1 MSKPGKSLKNNQRI
15 ILTKLENIVC
25 GDMERLCSKPILDGY
40 NARLRQLGI
49 EINIYEFYIKKGDGY
64 KLKKNYKILL
74 NKKFNKKNQKKSLEK
89 AKEIQQK
96 LIEID
101 NETKQKLDLL
111 EKDLQKKFSESLK
124 KDQEEQEYADRLM
137 RRLDE
142 LNPEYENK
150 MSGKV
155 INSKKE
161 VNNILKRKNNNT
173 NMLDSGT
180 MKSKE
185 IKKISKDTNIP
196 YKKIALALGLTGL
209 GGGLLYMNTRKGNK
223 KTKKNKKRKFGT
235 KSMTLDRYK
244 DQVKNTIKKYVDKNK
259 KVKDY
264 SLKVRGC
271 FKEQHLKKKK
281 YRNFLRYYQKQQRYN
296 KERDIVLDEYINKR
310 LKIFNNQY
318 KKMQKIY
325 NNLRYTT
332 SANRLDFLS
341 IMQHPALT
349 KEEKNF
355 ILKEINKT
363 ENYDENMRSHF
374 IRIVEK
380 LYPIPTI
387 FKDLSLEQISD
398 ILINDNKEILLDEL
412 DPSQPWEQYR
422 EQAREIIREVKYLK
436 NNHPEILWNKERL
449 DEIISD
455 VYKKD
460 ITEEYV
466 EKFLYKEMK
475 KNGLFID
482 KDGILKMKE
491 DSKIIKKAREDFR
504 TLLYKERSNHFNKLG
519 RIQDFSHVDLS
530 GIKLN
535 YGIFPNCNFKGANLK
550 GSSLHFCNLKG
561 ANLEGANLEGADLL
575 GANLLGAN
583 LRGAMLYKVTAETS
597 TWNNAKLQG
606 ANLNNAYLGHGKMIG
621 ANLQGA
627 KLRKANLEEVNL
639 QYARLQKADLTEAIL
654 FYTDLKKANLQGA
667 NLQNANLS
675 HAFLQKIDLRYTNL
689 KGANLYKTKLKEA
702 DLLGVDLWGNN
713 LKGASLIKAKL
724 RRANVQYADLR
735 GAILLDAN
743 LQGAELYKAKL
754 QGARLQDADLQG
766 ANLEGANL
774 EGAKLQRADLYETN
788 LKGANLKGANLK
800 RAVLQGTDLR
810 GANLRGAI
818 LFGVN
823 LNGAKLKGANLYE
836 TIWRERENPFIRRE
850 SQYDTALQPDEIS
863 SDEEVEMVGYDEGDV
878 SALSG
883 VGGIL

>member
-1 MSKPGKSLKNNQRI
+1 MSKPGKSLKNSKQI
-15 ILTKLENIVC
+15 ILTKLENTFC
-25 GDMERLCSKPILDGY
+25 GDIYRLCPKSILDGY
-40 NARLRQLGI
+40 NTRLRQSRI
-49 EINIYEFYIKKGDGY
+49 RINIYEFYIKQGNGY
-64 KLKKNYKILL
+64 RLRKNYKQIL
-74 NKKFNKKNQKKSLEK
+74 NKKFNKKNLQLSMEN

-96 LIEID
+96 MIEIE
-101 NETKQKLDLL
+101 NENKKKVELL
-111 EKDLQKKFSESLK
+111 RKELQERIRASLK
-124 KDQEEQEYADRLM
+124 KDQEEADKLYEQELH
-137 RRLDE
+137 LQKGNNE
-142 LNPEYENK
+142 Q
-150 MSGKV
+150 MSHTN
-155 INSKKE
+155 IISARKKKAHFRQ
-161 VNNILKRKNNNT
+161 IA
-173 NMLDSGT
+173 
-180 MKSKE
+180 
-185 IKKISKDTNIP
+185 KDTNIP

-235 KSMTLDRYK
+235 NSMTLDRYK

-310 LKIFNNQY
+310 LKIFNDKY

-325 NNLRYTT
+325 NNLQYTNYE
-332 SANRLDFLS
+332 NRLDFLS

-363 ENYDENMRSHF
+363 ENYDENMRIHF

-387 FKDLSLEQISD
+387 FKDLTLEQISN
-398 ILINDNKEILLDEL
+398 ILIDDNKEILLDRL

-436 NNHPEILWNKERL
+436 NNHPEILYNKERL

-455 VYKKD
+455 VYKKN

-466 EKFLYKEMK
+466 ENFLYKEMK

-491 DSKIIKKAREDFR
+491 DSKIIKKARGDFR

-597 TWNNAKLQG
+597 KWNNAKLQG
-606 ANLNNAYLGHGKMIG
+606 ANLNNAYLGHGEMIG

-639 QYARLQKADLTEAIL
+639 QYARLQKADLTEAEL
-654 FYTDLKKANLQGA
+654 YYTDFRGA
-667 NLQNANLS
+667 NLKEANFENANLTN
-675 HAFLQKIDLRYTNL
+675 AFLQKIDLRYTNL
-689 KGANLYKTKLKEA
+689 KGANLTNAKLREA

-713 LKGASLIKAKL
+713 LQGSNLTNAKL
-724 RRANVQYADLR
+724 RRVNAQYADFQDAYLEK
-735 GAILLDAN
+735 AN
-743 LQGAELYKAKL
+743 LQGAILYKANLTKAYL
-754 QGARLQDADLQG
+754 AGADLQG
-766 ANLEGANL
+766 ANLERSNLEKADL
-774 EGAKLQRADLYETN
+774 EGADLYYAN
-788 LKGANLKGANLK
+788 LKGANLKGANLYNTE
-800 RAVLQGTDLR
+800 LQ
-810 GANLRGAI
+810 GANLRGAF
-818 LFGVN
+818 LFKNDLLTGPR
-823 LNGAKLKGANLYE
+823 GANFEGAIIEGIPY
-836 TIWRERENPFIRRE
+836 
-850 SQYDTALQPDEIS
+850 YDTSLQPDEIS